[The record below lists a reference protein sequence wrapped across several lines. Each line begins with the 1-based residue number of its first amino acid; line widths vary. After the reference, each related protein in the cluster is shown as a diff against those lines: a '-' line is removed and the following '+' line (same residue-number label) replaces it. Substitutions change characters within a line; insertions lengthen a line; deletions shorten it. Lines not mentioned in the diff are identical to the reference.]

1 MSIAQP
7 KLSGRLLLVLVLL
20 AFSVFINYVDR
31 GNLSIAAPM
40 LKDELKLSSTQ
51 LGILFSSFFWTYAAF
66 QIVSGWLVDRF
77 EVNWAIAIGFFVW
90 SMATT
95 VTGMV
100 HTFLGLLLARLI
112 LGMGESVAYPAYS
125 KILVRDFPQEN
136 RGLANSAISAG
147 NACGPALGAFLGGM
161 LMARFGWRS
170 FFVSLG
176 LVSLVWLVPWFRW
189 MPRTQTGVVAETRN
203 GPGFKEILRQR
214 SAWGTCLGLF
224 CLNYL
229 LYFLITWL
237 PFYLV
242 RERGFSLT
250 SMAKIVAAAY
260 LLTAIS
266 ALCCGWLS
274 DRWIAAGSTATRVRK
289 AFMVAGAGGGGIL
302 LGACVVA
309 GPTLAVVLL
318 MMAGVAFGLGTSNL
332 WAITQTLA
340 GPRAV
345 GRWTGVQNVFGS
357 LAGVLAP
364 AITGFVVDRTGEFF
378 WAFAILAGV
387 ALVGALSWIFIVG
400 PVEPVGWVPREAP
413 LAAEG

>member
-1 MSIAQP
+1 
-7 KLSGRLLLVLVLL
+7 
-20 AFSVFINYVDR
+20 
-31 GNLSIAAPM
+31 M
-40 LKDELKLSSTQ
+40 LKDELNLSPTQ
-51 LGILFSSFFWTYAAF
+51 LGILLSSFFWTYGAF

-77 EVNWAIAIGFFVW
+77 EVNWVIAIGFLIW
-90 SMATT
+90 SMATAC
-95 VTGMV
+95 TGLT
-100 HTFLGLLLARLI
+100 HTFLALLLARLI

-125 KILVRDFPQEN
+125 KILVRDFPQEH

-147 NACGPALGAFLGGM
+147 NACGPAIGALMGGM

-170 FFVSLG
+170 FFVVLG
-176 LVSLVWLVPWFRW
+176 LASLLWLLPWFRW
-189 MPRTQTGVVAETRN
+189 MPLARTTDVIEG
-203 GPGFKEILRQR
+203 GYSPGFKAILRQR

-242 RERGFSLT
+242 RERGLALT
-250 SMAKIVAAAY
+250 EMAKIVAAAY
-260 LLTAIS
+260 LLTAVS
-266 ALCCGWLS
+266 AVTCGWFS

-289 AFMVAGAGGGGIL
+289 AFMIAGAGGGGLL
-302 LGACVVA
+302 LGACVIA

-318 MMAGVAFGLGTSNL
+318 MMAGVAFGLATSNL

-340 GPRAV
+340 GPQAS

-378 WAFAILAGV
+378 WAFAILAAV
-387 ALVGALSWIFIVG
+387 AVVGAGSWIFIVG
-400 PVEPVGWVPREAP
+400 PVEEVDWAHESVAR
-413 LAAEG
+413 